1 MTYKEIKPPSNSQ
14 IQALPSDASTAHHIF
29 FVPCICVYLQFLSNK
44 VNIPNSLYLLQY
56 FSLNKRALS
65 SFHVTV

>member
-1 MTYKEIKPPSNSQ
+1 MTYKETKSPSSSQ
-14 IQALPSDASTAHHIF
+14 IQALPSDASIAHHIF
-29 FVPCICVYLQFLSNK
+29 FPCICVYLQFLSTK
-44 VNIPNSLYLLQY
+44 GNIPNSLYRLQY